1 MSSQTKGPN
10 VTKLGSDGPWNKEV
24 QIYSNEVDL
33 QCDLIDSK
41 EIISLT
47 R

>member
-1 MSSQTKGPN
+1 MSSQTIGPN
-10 VTKLGSDGPWNKEV
+10 VINFDSDGPWNKEV
-24 QIYSNEVDL
+24 QIYANEVDL